1 LAALRLLGLDKSEKV
16 GMLMVSVDWR
26 SIAVGIVFLID
37 LIVFA
42 DLVRAEW
49 RDRPP
54 LRRAARSRSQ
64 TKVSRTSTEL
74 SQPMRS
80 KVSAIQRSAVS

>member
-1 LAALRLLGLDKSEKV
+1 
-16 GMLMVSVDWR
+16 MVSLDWR
-26 SIAVGIVFLID
+26 SIAVGIVCLID

-42 DLVRAEW
+42 DLVRDE
-49 RDRPP
+49 
-54 LRRAARSRSQ
+54 RRNRKPVRRVKRSHPQ

-80 KVSAIQRSAVS
+80 KLSAIQRSAVS

>member
-1 LAALRLLGLDKSEKV
+1 
-16 GMLMVSVDWR
+16 MVSLDWR
-26 SIAVGIVFLID
+26 SIAVGIVGLID

-42 DLVRAEW
+42 ELVRDEW
-49 RDRPP
+49 RNRQPRLRARIPP
-54 LRRAARSRSQ
+54 Q

-80 KVSAIQRSAVS
+80 KVSVIQRSAVS

>member
-1 LAALRLLGLDKSEKV
+1 
-16 GMLMVSVDWR
+16 MVSLDWR
-26 SIAVGIVFLID
+26 SIAIGIVGLID

-42 DLVRAEW
+42 ELVRDEW
-49 RDRPP
+49 RIHQEA
-54 LRRAARSRSQ
+54 RRAPRLRSQ

>member
-1 LAALRLLGLDKSEKV
+1 MVAL
-16 GMLMVSVDWR
+16 DWR
-26 SIAVGIVFLID
+26 SIAVGIVGLID

-42 DLVRAEW
+42 ELVGDEW
-49 RDRPP
+49 RNRGPRRGARIRP
-54 LRRAARSRSQ
+54 Q

>member
-1 LAALRLLGLDKSEKV
+1 MDSA
-16 GMLMVSVDWR
+16 DWR
-26 SIAVGIVFLID
+26 SIVVGIVFLID

-49 RDRPP
+49 RDRQP
-54 LRRAARSRSQ
+54 LRRARRRSQ